1 MANRRDPAVQSVE
14 RAIAILRAF
23 SRDKPERGVSEL
35 SRELGLHKST
45 VSRLLTTLERQGL
58 VARNPETERYRLG
71 LELITLAAQVVEHM
85 DVREIARPHLRE
97 LSERCQETV
106 NLAVLHEG
114 QVLDLEQFAPPMRSV
129 KNIGWVGRRMPPHC
143 TAAGK
148 VLLAHLPTDKLERF
162 LRSRLER
169 LTPRTITDPER
180 LREELD
186 GVRAQGYAVAVEEL
200 EDGLNALAAPIY
212 DHTGAV
218 HAAVSLAGPAFR
230 VLPAVFPQ
238 LAALLLETTRR
249 ISAELGYRPAL
260 HALQGAPFPADRA

>member
-1 MANRRDPAVQSVE
+1 MTHRRDPNVQSVE
-14 RAIAILRAF
+14 RAVAILRSF
-23 SRDKPERGVSEL
+23 SREKPERGVNEI

-45 VSRLLTTLERQGL
+45 VSRLLGTLERQGL
-58 VARNPETERYRLG
+58 VARNAQTGLYRLG
-71 LELITLAAQVVEHM
+71 LDLIILAAQVMEHM

-106 NLAVLHEG
+106 NLAILHEG
-114 QVLDLEQFAPPMRSV
+114 QVMDLEQFAPPVRSV

-148 VLLAHLPTDKLERF
+148 VLLAHLPPDKLERF

-169 LTPRTITDPER
+169 LTPRTITDPDH
-180 LREELD
+180 LREELRR
-186 GVRAQGYAVAVEEL
+186 VRAQGYAVAEEEL

-218 HAAVSLAGPAFR
+218 NAAVSLAGPAFR
-230 VLPAVFPQ
+230 MPPAVFPQ
-238 LAALLLETTRR
+238 LAALLMETCAA
-249 ISAELGYRPAL
+249 ISAEIGYRP
-260 HALQGAPFPADRA
+260 GVMSR

>member
-1 MANRRDPAVQSVE
+1 MANHRDPAVQSVE
-14 RAIAILRAF
+14 RAVAILRAF
-23 SRDKPERGVSEL
+23 SRAKPERGVSEL

-58 VARNPETERYRLG
+58 VARNPQTGTYRLG
-71 LELITLAAQVVEHM
+71 LALIVLAAQVVEHM
-85 DVREIARPHLRE
+85 DLREIARPHLRE

-106 NLAVLHEG
+106 NLAILHEG
-114 QVLDLEQFAPPMRSV
+114 QVMDLEQFAPPVRSL

-148 VLLAHLPTDKLERF
+148 VLLAHLPQDRLERF
-162 LRSRLER
+162 LQARLER

-180 LREELD
+180 LREELKR
-186 GVRAQGYAVAVEEL
+186 VRAQGYAVAEEEL

-218 HAAVSLAGPAFR
+218 NAAVSLAGPAFR
-230 VLPAVFPQ
+230 LPPAVFPQ
-238 LAALLLETTRR
+238 LAALLLETCAR
-249 ISAELGYRPAL
+249 ISAEMGYRSAL
-260 HALQGAPFPADRA
+260 APDR